1 MNKSVKSTILVILGL
16 SLFLTT
22 GCVAKKTDTNPGLV
36 NIQQAKATIKE
47 YYTSG
52 KYIEDVTAVANEG
65 RAYIES
71 ELASG
76 KYDKPAVV
84 FDIDDTLLN
93 NHKIFM
99 DMQYCFSPR
108 AWKRWINMARIPAI
122 EPMLELYKGIVGD
135 VDVFIITGR
144 NILQKSQTTR
154 NLKRDGYEEWTNLFF
169 RQKWDVEL
177 TAMEYKGRIIKQLVE
192 EDGYQIIANFGDQES
207 DFGTTIPGRNFK
219 LPNYLYITK

>member
-1 MNKSVKSTILVILGL
+1 MYKSVKIFFLITLTL
-16 SLFLTT
+16 SLLLAT

-36 NIQQAKATIKE
+36 NLQQAQVAAKE
-47 YYTSG
+47 YYTG
-52 KYIEDVTAVANEG
+52 QYLEDVTVIANEG

-71 ELASG
+71 ELSSG

-93 NHKIFM
+93 NHPVFS
-99 DMQYCFSPR
+99 DMQYCFSAR
-108 AWKRWINMARIPAI
+108 AWRRWINMARIPAI
-122 EPMLELYKGIVGD
+122 EPMLELYKSIVGD

-154 NLKRDGYEEWTNLFF
+154 NLKRDGYGEWTNLFF
-169 RQKWDVEL
+169 RQKWDVDL
-177 TAMEYKGRIIKQLVE
+177 TAMEYKARIIKQLVE

-207 DFGTTIPGRNFK
+207 DFGGVIPGRNFK